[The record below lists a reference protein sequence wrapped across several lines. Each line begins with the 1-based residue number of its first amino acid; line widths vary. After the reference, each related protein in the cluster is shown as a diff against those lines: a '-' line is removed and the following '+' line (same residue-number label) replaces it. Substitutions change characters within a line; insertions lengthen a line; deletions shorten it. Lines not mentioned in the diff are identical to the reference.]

1 MYFRTS
7 GEGKTTICDLITNLI
22 QPDEGEILINGVKNS
37 DISSKSFKK
46 MISFVTQKPF
56 FNGKVKESLCYGI
69 QEDLLTDINFD
80 QNLIEIL
87 KLQN

>member
-37 DISSKSFKK
+37 DIGSKSFKK
-46 MISFVTQKPF
+46 MISFVTQNPF
-56 FNGKVKESLCYGI
+56 QRWKSKRKSLLWHSGRSFNRHK
-69 QEDLLTDINFD
+69 F
-80 QNLIEIL
+80 
-87 KLQN
+87 